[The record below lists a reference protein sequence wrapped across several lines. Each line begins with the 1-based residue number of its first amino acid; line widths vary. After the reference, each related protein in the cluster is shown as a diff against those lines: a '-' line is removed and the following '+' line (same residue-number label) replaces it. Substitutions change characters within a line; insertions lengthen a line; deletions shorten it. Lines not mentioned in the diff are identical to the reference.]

1 MQGRLSVL
9 LQVRTLPPSVL
20 NVVRLLMHCISWQS
34 GDVWNRDVLQDFIAG
49 IAKQI
54 SFIVEE

>member
-9 LQVRTLPPSVL
+9 LQVRVLPSVL
-20 NVVRLLMHCISWQS
+20 NVVRLLIRSVSWQS
-34 GDVWNRDVLQDFIAG
+34 GDVWDRDVLQDFISG

-54 SFIVEE
+54 YFIVEE